1 VARDYALDLFQQAD
15 AAGKVAYWQVATG
28 ASGTSGSTTATPSSS
43 RIGMNNSDD
52 GFSQVKFVAGDSITI
67 YVTYNMT
74 KTKEFHLD
82 APSALGGPGTAKYTL
97 TAADGS
103 VISVA
108 DGVSMESQ
116 PASVVI
122 AYQFM
127 ATPSAAPSLY
137 QHGFNFAECVGTLDA
152 DYNLT
157 MIQMAWEPVPGA
169 QSYKLFFSDSKD
181 ILLPTN
187 ASGEP
192 NALIHEYSVPGP
204 LFYASTSAITVNNYT
219 TTSPEFFNSGR
230 SYNVVNVFVYAYSDE
245 AASVRI
251 TQSVP
256 LTSMYFGFTYR
267 NGNAV
272 CEVSVWDTTYSDGQ
286 NFFLLKDGSVIDG
299 DQQPL
304 LIKYV

>member
-1 VARDYALDLFQQAD
+1 VS
-15 AAGKVAYWQVATG
+15 TG
-28 ASGTSGSTTATPSSS
+28 STGTSGRTTASPASSS
-43 RIGMNNSDD
+43 VGLGNVAQ
-52 GFSQVKFVAGDSITI
+52 FSQVKFVAGDSITL

-82 APSALGGPGTAKYTL
+82 APTSLGGPGNAKYTL

-103 VISVA
+103 VINVS

-127 ATPSAAPSLY
+127 ATTVPSLY
-137 QHGFNFAECVGTLDA
+137 QYGFNFDECTGTVDA
-152 DYNLT
+152 NGSPT
-157 MIQMAWEPVPGA
+157 MIHVVWEPVPGA
-169 QSYKLFFSDSKD
+169 QSYKLFFSTSKD

-187 ASGEP
+187 AAGDP
-192 NALIHEYSVPGP
+192 NALIHEYSTPGP
-204 LFYASTSAITVNNYT
+204 FFYASTSAIAVNNYT
-219 TTSPEFFNSGR
+219 TTSPEFLNSGR
-230 SYNVVNVFVYAYSDE
+230 TNNVLNVFVYAYSDE

-256 LTSMYFGFTYR
+256 LTSMYFGFTWR
-267 NGNAV
+267 NGNMV
-272 CEVSVWDTTYSDGQ
+272 CEVSVWDTTYSNVG
-286 NFFLLKDGSVIDG
+286 NFFLLKDGTVIDG

-304 LIKYV
+304 LIKTV